1 MSDPSSNK
9 ITIFEEIIVGNY
21 VCNKLIGSGS
31 FSDIY
36 LGVGVNKSVYPQNI
50 ALKKIY
56 LDRLGTHRDKIF
68 REIKVMQRMKHKNVL
83 NIINYIIK
91 DNTAYLILEYCNYG
105 DLTNLWTTN
114 EERASGLPLDI
125 TQSIFKQIVDG
136 FLYLKSVDPSIIHR
150 DIKLENILLHKKKN
164 GELVAKIA
172 DFGFCLFGETEA
184 INMTVCGSPMY
195 MAPELFLCDRVYNDK
210 IDIWS
215 LGIILYKMH
224 YGYNKHPFGNIQ
236 SISDII
242 SAFQSLKKD
251 SAVIQIPTVCDKC
264 PSGGVSECNVSKL
277 VREMLVLNS
286 GVRINWA
293 DIATRPFLGDSFPPQ
308 CPLMYSQPMNMPL
321 RSANIPIPVPV
332 KNDSVGSLVNSPLI
346 SDYCEKMP
354 GNDYVYSPVRQS
366 SSVNNSVTDFMYRLV
381 WGYK

>member
-1 MSDPSSNK
+1 MSSDSGKSDK
-9 ITIFEEIIVGNY
+9 ITIFEEIIIGDY
-21 VCNKLIGSGS
+21 VCNKLIGSGA

-36 LGVGVNKSVYPQNI
+36 LGVGVNASVYPQNI

-68 REIKVMQRMKHKNVL
+68 REIKVMQRMKHRNVL

-91 DNTAYLILEYCNYG
+91 DNTAYLILEYCNHG

-114 EERASGLPLDI
+114 EERTSGLSLSV
-125 TQSIFKQIVDG
+125 THSIFSQIVDG

-172 DFGFCLFGETEA
+172 DFGFCLFGEIDTA

-242 SAFQSLKKD
+242 NAFQSLKTD
-251 SAVIQIPTVCDKC
+251 TSVIHIPEQCDKC
-264 PSGGVSECNVSKL
+264 EGEGVCNISKL

-293 DIATRPFLGDSFPPQ
+293 DIATRPFLVNPPAQ
-308 CPLMYSQPMNMPL
+308 VKLPELRTSTQP
-321 RSANIPIPVPV
+321 IPIPIRMPIR
-332 KNDSVGSLVNSPLI
+332 SPSAEGSLVGSPVI
-346 SDYCEKMP
+346 
-354 GNDYVYSPVRQS
+354 GNYIDHSQSSRDYVYTPVRQQNS
-366 SSVNNSVTDFMYRLV
+366 ANGSVADFMYRLV